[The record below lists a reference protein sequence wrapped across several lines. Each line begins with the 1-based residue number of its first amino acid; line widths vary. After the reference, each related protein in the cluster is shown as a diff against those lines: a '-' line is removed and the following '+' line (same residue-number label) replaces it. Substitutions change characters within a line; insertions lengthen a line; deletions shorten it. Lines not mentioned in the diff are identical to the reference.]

1 MKQPKDKKPKEQYLF
16 QEGNQFWKLRTKHG
30 RDLIIQ
36 DANKLWEDAQE
47 YFTWCD
53 NNPIMVTEKGFNSQ
67 FGVYSYEVP
76 MRRPYQ
82 KQMLENSLD
91 VAGWRTIEDL
101 KTRSNDFLQIITRIE
116 DIIYSQKFEGAAV
129 GQFNSNIIARDL
141 KLSDQTDITS
151 GGEQIIINMIDGTK
165 H

>member
-1 MKQPKDKKPKEQYLF
+1 
-16 QEGNQFWKLRTKHG
+16 
-30 RDLIIQ
+30 
-36 DANKLWEDAQE
+36 
-47 YFTWCD
+47 
-53 NNPIMVTEKGFNSQ
+53 
-67 FGVYSYEVP
+67 
-76 MRRPYQ
+76 
-82 KQMLENSLD
+82 MLANSLD